1 MELYQKILISFGLTL
16 ILFLIYKFVLNPQI
30 LMSAQSQCP
39 KDWIYKDSLCNPPIG
54 SVCKAF
60 DPSKM
65 GKAERIAFVK
75 KCGAWF

>member
-1 MELYQKILISFGLTL
+1 
-16 ILFLIYKFVLNPQI
+16 
-30 LMSAQSQCP
+30 MSAQSQCP